1 MSGYTIDDLK
11 LIKRI
16 VALAEFDLREDLDA
30 EEEQYRRSDEDERG
44 LSSISSSY
52 LSQLFSDVQKL
63 KKLTDKLIEEENCDG

>member
-16 VALAEFDLREDLDA
+16 IDLAEFDLREDLDA
-30 EEEQYRRSDEDERG
+30 EEEQYRRSNEDERG

-63 KKLTDKLIEEENCDG
+63 KKLTEKLIEEENK

>member
-16 VALAEFDLREDLDA
+16 IDLAEFDLREDLDA
-30 EEEQYRRSDEDERG
+30 EEEQYRRSNEDERG

-63 KKLTDKLIEEENCDG
+63 KELTDKLIEEENT

>member
-16 VALAEFDLREDLDA
+16 IDLAEFDLREDLDA
-30 EEEQYRRSDEDERG
+30 EEEQYRRSNEDERG

-63 KKLTDKLIEEENCDG
+63 KKLTEKLIEEEDK

>member
-1 MSGYTIDDLK
+1 MSGYTINDLK

-30 EEEQYRRSDEDERG
+30 EEEQYRRSNEDERG

-63 KKLTDKLIEEENCDG
+63 KKLTDKLIEEENT

>member
-16 VALAEFDLREDLDA
+16 IDLAEFDLREDLDA
-30 EEEQYRRSDEDERG
+30 EEEQYRRSNEDERG

-63 KKLTDKLIEEENCDG
+63 KKLTDKLIEEENT

>member
-16 VALAEFDLREDLDA
+16 VALAEGDLREDLDA

-44 LSSISSSY
+44 LSSISSSH

-63 KKLTDKLIEEENCDG
+63 KKLTEKLIEEENK

>member
-63 KKLTDKLIEEENCDG
+63 KKLTDKLIEEENT